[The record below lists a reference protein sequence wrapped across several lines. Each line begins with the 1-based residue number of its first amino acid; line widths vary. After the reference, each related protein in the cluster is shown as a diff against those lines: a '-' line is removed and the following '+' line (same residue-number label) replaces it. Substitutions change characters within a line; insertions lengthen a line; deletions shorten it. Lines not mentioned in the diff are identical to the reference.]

1 MFKTFF
7 PYFDQY
13 KKYAILTPIL
23 VIIEVFMN
31 IAIPYLMSLLIDRGI
46 LGYSKDQI
54 LKIGIILIIATLI
67 SLFSGITSGITAT
80 RASAGLAKN
89 LRFNMF
95 KNICNFSFRNLDE
108 FKKGSIVT
116 RMSTD
121 VQYVQM
127 AMQMSTR
134 IAVRAPLTLLFA
146 FIMSFRLQSHLAI
159 YFVLIIP
166 IISLGMAYITRRAYP
181 IFQRVFKITDDLNTM
196 VSENLLGIR
205 VVKSYV
211 REDKERENFNHISQK
226 MFRNYRLVSRL
237 IALSGPLMQF
247 STYLMSLII
256 AWLGSHFIVRG
267 TMSTGALTSMITYSI
282 QIQISLLILSM
293 VIVQLTIAKN
303 ASQRIMEV
311 INTSSDILNPIE
323 PIKEVV
329 DGSVEFKNVNFS
341 YNDDPNKLV
350 LKDINLKI
358 SSGDYVGIIGP
369 TGSSKSTLVQLIPRL
384 YDVYSGSVLV
394 GGIDVKEYDLK
405 SLRDEVSFVLQ
416 HNVLFSGTLRENLKW
431 ADENLNDEK
440 MLSALKVS
448 NALDFINAKD
458 GLDTI
463 VERGGTNFSGGQK
476 QRLCIARAILKN
488 PKVLIMDDC
497 TSALDNST
505 ESYIINSINTLNPH
519 LTKILISQRVNSLK
533 NCDYIIVLNEGKI
546 ENIGS
551 HENLIKSSE
560 IYREIYESQQ
570 KGGDFDV
577 KE

>member
-146 FIMSFRLQSHLAI
+146 FIMSFRLQSHLAM

-431 ADENLNDEK
+431 ADENLTDEK
-440 MLSALKVS
+440 MLKALKVS

-505 ESYIINSINTLNPH
+505 ESSIINSINTLNPH

>member
-7 PYFDQY
+7 PYFGQY

-311 INTSSDILNPIE
+311 INTSSDILNPVE

-440 MLSALKVS
+440 MLKALKVS

-505 ESYIINSINTLNPH
+505 ESSIINSINTLNPH
-519 LTKILISQRVNSLK
+519 LTKIIISQRVNSLK

>member
-7 PYFDQY
+7 PYFGQY

-23 VIIEVFMN
+23 VLIEVFMN

-440 MLSALKVS
+440 MLKALKVS

-458 GLDTI
+458 ELDTI

-505 ESYIINSINTLNPH
+505 ESSIINSINALNPNM
-519 LTKILISQRVNSLK
+519 TKILISQRVNSLK

>member
-7 PYFDQY
+7 PYFGQY

-108 FKKGSIVT
+108 LKKGSIVT

-127 AMQMSTR
+127 SMQMSTR

-329 DGSVEFKNVNFS
+329 DGRVEFKNVNFS

-350 LKDINLKI
+350 LKNINLKI
-358 SSGDYVGIIGP
+358 TSGDYVGIIGP

-505 ESYIINSINTLNPH
+505 ESSIINSINTLNPH

>member
-7 PYFDQY
+7 PYFGQY

-23 VIIEVFMN
+23 VLIEVFMN

-166 IISLGMAYITRRAYP
+166 IISLGMAYITRMAYP

-211 REDKERENFNHISQK
+211 REDKERENFNNISQK

-440 MLSALKVS
+440 MLKALKVS

-505 ESYIINSINTLNPH
+505 ESSIINSINTLNPH

>member
-7 PYFDQY
+7 PYFGQY

-394 GGIDVKEYDLK
+394 GGIDVKDYDLK

-440 MLSALKVS
+440 MLKALKVS

-505 ESYIINSINTLNPH
+505 ESSIINSINTLNPH
-519 LTKILISQRVNSLK
+519 MTKILISQRVNSLK

-560 IYREIYESQQ
+560 IYREIYDSQQ

>member
-7 PYFDQY
+7 PYFGQY

-23 VIIEVFMN
+23 VLIEVFMN

-350 LKDINLKI
+350 LKDIKLKI
-358 SSGDYVGIIGP
+358 SSGDYAGIIGP

-394 GGIDVKEYDLK
+394 GGVDVKDYDLK

-431 ADENLNDEK
+431 AGENLTDEK

-505 ESYIINSINTLNPH
+505 ESSIINSINTLNPH

>member
-1 MFKTFF
+1 M
-7 PYFDQY
+7 
-13 KKYAILTPIL
+13 
-23 VIIEVFMN
+23 
-31 IAIPYLMSLLIDRGI
+31 
-46 LGYSKDQI
+46 
-54 LKIGIILIIATLI
+54 
-67 SLFSGITSGITAT
+67 
-80 RASAGLAKN
+80 
-89 LRFNMF
+89 
-95 KNICNFSFRNLDE
+95 
-108 FKKGSIVT
+108 
-116 RMSTD
+116 
-121 VQYVQM
+121 
-127 AMQMSTR
+127 
-134 IAVRAPLTLLFA
+134 
-146 FIMSFRLQSHLAI
+146 
-159 YFVLIIP
+159 
-166 IISLGMAYITRRAYP
+166 
-181 IFQRVFKITDDLNTM
+181 
-196 VSENLLGIR
+196 
-205 VVKSYV
+205 
-211 REDKERENFNHISQK
+211 
-226 MFRNYRLVSRL
+226 
-237 IALSGPLMQF
+237 
-247 STYLMSLII
+247 
-256 AWLGSHFIVRG
+256 
-267 TMSTGALTSMITYSI
+267 
-282 QIQISLLILSM
+282 
-293 VIVQLTIAKN
+293 
-303 ASQRIMEV
+303 
-311 INTSSDILNPIE
+311 
-323 PIKEVV
+323 V

-431 ADENLNDEK
+431 AGENLTDEK
-440 MLSALKVS
+440 MLKALKVS

-505 ESYIINSINTLNPH
+505 ESSIINSINTLNPH

>member
-7 PYFDQY
+7 PYFGQY

-458 GLDTI
+458 KLDTI

-505 ESYIINSINTLNPH
+505 ESSIINSINTLNPH

>member
-7 PYFDQY
+7 PYFGQY

-329 DGSVEFKNVNFS
+329 DGSLEFKNINFS

-350 LKDINLKI
+350 LKDIKLKI

-394 GGIDVKEYDLK
+394 GGIDVKDYDLK

-505 ESYIINSINTLNPH
+505 ESSIINSINTLNPH

>member
-440 MLSALKVS
+440 MLKALKVS

-505 ESYIINSINTLNPH
+505 ESSIINSINTLNPH
-519 LTKILISQRVNSLK
+519 MTKILISQRVNSLK

>member
-7 PYFDQY
+7 PYFGQY

-394 GGIDVKEYDLK
+394 GGIDVKDYDLK

-440 MLSALKVS
+440 MLKALKVS

-497 TSALDNST
+497 TSALDYST
-505 ESYIINSINTLNPH
+505 ESSIINSINTLNPH

-546 ENIGS
+546 DNIGS

>member
-7 PYFDQY
+7 PYFGQY

-146 FIMSFRLQSHLAI
+146 FIMSFRLQNHLAI

-431 ADENLNDEK
+431 ADENLTDEK
-440 MLSALKVS
+440 MLKALKVS

-505 ESYIINSINTLNPH
+505 ESSIINSINTLNPH

>member
-7 PYFDQY
+7 PYFGQC

-46 LGYSKDQI
+46 LGYSKNQI

-341 YNDDPNKLV
+341 YNDDLNKLV

-394 GGIDVKEYDLK
+394 GGIDVKDYDLK

-440 MLSALKVS
+440 MLKALKVS

-505 ESYIINSINTLNPH
+505 ESSIINSINTLNPH

>member
-7 PYFDQY
+7 PYFGQY

-431 ADENLNDEK
+431 ADENLTDEK
-440 MLSALKVS
+440 MLKALKVS

-505 ESYIINSINTLNPH
+505 ESSIINSINTLNPH

>member
-7 PYFDQY
+7 PYFGQY

-311 INTSSDILNPIE
+311 INTSSDILNPVE

-440 MLSALKVS
+440 MLKALKVS
-448 NALDFINAKD
+448 NAIDFINAKD

-505 ESYIINSINTLNPH
+505 ESSIINSINALNPH
-519 LTKILISQRVNSLK
+519 MTKILISQRVNSLK

>member
-1 MFKTFF
+1 
-7 PYFDQY
+7 
-13 KKYAILTPIL
+13 
-23 VIIEVFMN
+23 MN

-458 GLDTI
+458 KLDTI

-505 ESYIINSINTLNPH
+505 ESSIINSINTLNPH

>member
-7 PYFDQY
+7 PYFGQY

-350 LKDINLKI
+350 LKDIKLKI
-358 SSGDYVGIIGP
+358 SSGDYVGIIRP

-394 GGIDVKEYDLK
+394 GGIDVKDYDLK

-440 MLSALKVS
+440 MLKALKVS

-505 ESYIINSINTLNPH
+505 ESSIINSINTLNPH

>member
-1 MFKTFF
+1 
-7 PYFDQY
+7 
-13 KKYAILTPIL
+13 
-23 VIIEVFMN
+23 
-31 IAIPYLMSLLIDRGI
+31 MSLLIDRGI

-394 GGIDVKEYDLK
+394 GEIDVKEYDLK

-431 ADENLNDEK
+431 AGENLTDEK
-440 MLSALKVS
+440 MLKALKVS

-505 ESYIINSINTLNPH
+505 ESSIINSINTLNPH

-546 ENIGS
+546 DNIGS

>member
-7 PYFDQY
+7 PYFGQY

-394 GGIDVKEYDLK
+394 GGIDVKDYDLK

-440 MLSALKVS
+440 MLKALKVS

-505 ESYIINSINTLNPH
+505 ESSIINSINALNPH
-519 LTKILISQRVNSLK
+519 MTKILISQRVNSLK

>member
-7 PYFDQY
+7 PYFGQY

-323 PIKEVV
+323 PIKKVV

-369 TGSSKSTLVQLIPRL
+369 TGSSKSTLVQLISRL

-440 MLSALKVS
+440 MLKALKVS

-505 ESYIINSINTLNPH
+505 ESSIINSINTLNPH

>member
-7 PYFDQY
+7 PYFGQY

-23 VIIEVFMN
+23 VLIEVFMN

-350 LKDINLKI
+350 LKDIKLKI

-394 GGIDVKEYDLK
+394 GGIDVKDYDLK

-440 MLSALKVS
+440 MLKALKVS

-505 ESYIINSINTLNPH
+505 ESSIINSINTLNPH
-519 LTKILISQRVNSLK
+519 MTKILISQRVNSLK
-533 NCDYIIVLNEGKI
+533 NCDYIIVLNDGKI

>member
-7 PYFDQY
+7 PYFGQY

-256 AWLGSHFIVRG
+256 TWLGSHFIVRG

-311 INTSSDILNPIE
+311 INTSSDILNPVE

-440 MLSALKVS
+440 MLKALKVS

-505 ESYIINSINTLNPH
+505 ESSIINSINTLNPH

>member
-505 ESYIINSINTLNPH
+505 ESSIINSINTLNPH

>member
-7 PYFDQY
+7 PYFGQY

-341 YNDDPNKLV
+341 YNDDLNKLV

-394 GGIDVKEYDLK
+394 GGIDVKDYDLK

-440 MLSALKVS
+440 MLKALKVS

-463 VERGGTNFSGGQK
+463 VERGGINFSGGQK

-505 ESYIINSINTLNPH
+505 ESSIINSINTLNPH

>member
-1 MFKTFF
+1 
-7 PYFDQY
+7 
-13 KKYAILTPIL
+13 
-23 VIIEVFMN
+23 
-31 IAIPYLMSLLIDRGI
+31 
-46 LGYSKDQI
+46 
-54 LKIGIILIIATLI
+54 
-67 SLFSGITSGITAT
+67 
-80 RASAGLAKN
+80 
-89 LRFNMF
+89 MF

-394 GGIDVKEYDLK
+394 GGIDVKDYDLK

-440 MLSALKVS
+440 MLKALKVS

-505 ESYIINSINTLNPH
+505 ESSIINSINTLNPH

>member
-7 PYFDQY
+7 PYFGQY

-394 GGIDVKEYDLK
+394 GGIDVKEYVLK

-505 ESYIINSINTLNPH
+505 ESSIINSINTLNPH

>member
-7 PYFDQY
+7 PYFGQY

-23 VIIEVFMN
+23 VLIEVFMN
-31 IAIPYLMSLLIDRGI
+31 IAIPYLMSLLIDSGI
-46 LGYSKDQI
+46 LGYSKNQI
-54 LKIGIILIIATLI
+54 LKIGILLIIATLI
-67 SLFSGITSGITAT
+67 SLLSGVSSGITAT

-95 KNICNFSFRNLDE
+95 KNICNFSFKNLDS
-108 FKKGSIVT
+108 FKKGSIVS

-121 VQYVQM
+121 VQFVQM

-211 REDKERENFNHISQK
+211 QEDKERENFNHISQK
-226 MFRNYRLVSRL
+226 MYRNYKMVSKLLV
-237 IALSGPLMQF
+237 LSGPLMQF

-256 AWLGSHFIVRG
+256 AWLGSHFIISG
-267 TMSTGALTSMITYSI
+267 TMSTGALTSMITYAI

-323 PIKEVV
+323 PIKQVV
-329 DGSVEFKNVNFS
+329 DGSMEFKNVNFS
-341 YNDDPNKLV
+341 YSDDPEKLV

-384 YDVYSGSVLV
+384 YDVFSGSVSV

-405 SLRDEVSFVLQ
+405 TLRDAVCLVIQ
-416 HNVLFSGTLRENLKW
+416 ANVLFSGTLRENLKW
-431 ADENLNDEK
+431 ADVHLTDEE
-440 MLSALKVS
+440 MFNALKVS
-448 NALDFINAKD
+448 NALDFIDAKD

-488 PKVLIMDDC
+488 PKILIMDDS

-505 ESYIINSINTLNPH
+505 ESSIIDSLNTLNPH
-519 LTKILISQRVNSLK
+519 MTKILISQRVNSLK

-551 HENLIKSSE
+551 HDNLIKSSE

-570 KGGDFDV
+570 NGGDFDV

>member
-7 PYFDQY
+7 PYFGQY

-323 PIKEVV
+323 PIKKVV

-440 MLSALKVS
+440 MLKALKVS

-505 ESYIINSINTLNPH
+505 ESSIINSINTLNPH

-560 IYREIYESQQ
+560 IYREIYESPQ

>member
-7 PYFDQY
+7 PYFGQY

-384 YDVYSGSVLV
+384 YNVYSGSVLV
-394 GGIDVKEYDLK
+394 GGIDVKDYELK

-440 MLSALKVS
+440 MLKALKVS

-505 ESYIINSINTLNPH
+505 ESSIINSINTLNPH

>member
-7 PYFDQY
+7 PYFGQY

-394 GGIDVKEYDLK
+394 GGIDVKEYVLK

-505 ESYIINSINTLNPH
+505 ESSIINSINTLNPH
-519 LTKILISQRVNSLK
+519 MTKILISQRVNSLK

>member
-7 PYFDQY
+7 PYFGQY

-448 NALDFINAKD
+448 NALDFINAKV

-505 ESYIINSINTLNPH
+505 ESSIINSINTLNPH

>member
-7 PYFDQY
+7 PYFGQY

-440 MLSALKVS
+440 MLKALKVS
-448 NALDFINAKD
+448 NALDFINAND

-505 ESYIINSINTLNPH
+505 ESSIINSINTLNPH

>member
-7 PYFDQY
+7 PYFGQY

-23 VIIEVFMN
+23 VLIEVFMN

-166 IISLGMAYITRRAYP
+166 IISLGMAYIARRAYP

-440 MLSALKVS
+440 MLKALKVS

-505 ESYIINSINTLNPH
+505 ESSIINSINTLNPH

>member
-7 PYFDQY
+7 PYFGQY

-256 AWLGSHFIVRG
+256 TWLGSHFIVRG

-311 INTSSDILNPIE
+311 INTSSDILNPVE

-440 MLSALKVS
+440 MLKALKVS
-448 NALDFINAKD
+448 NAIDFINAKD

-505 ESYIINSINTLNPH
+505 ESSIINSINALNPH
-519 LTKILISQRVNSLK
+519 MTKILISQRVNSLK

>member
-7 PYFDQY
+7 PYFGQY

-23 VIIEVFMN
+23 VLIEVFMN

-394 GGIDVKEYDLK
+394 GGIDVKDYDLK

-440 MLSALKVS
+440 MLKALKVS

-505 ESYIINSINTLNPH
+505 ESSIINSINTLNPH

>member
-7 PYFDQY
+7 PYFGQY

-23 VIIEVFMN
+23 VLIEVFMN

-329 DGSVEFKNVNFS
+329 DGCVEFKNVNFS

-350 LKDINLKI
+350 LKDIKLKI

-505 ESYIINSINTLNPH
+505 ESSIINSINTLNPH

>member
-7 PYFDQY
+7 PYFGKY

-440 MLSALKVS
+440 MLKALKVS

-505 ESYIINSINTLNPH
+505 ESSIINSINTLNPH

>member
-7 PYFDQY
+7 PYFGQY

-23 VIIEVFMN
+23 VLIEVFMN

-350 LKDINLKI
+350 LRDINLKI

-394 GGIDVKEYDLK
+394 GGIDVKDYDLK

-431 ADENLNDEK
+431 ADENLTDEK
-440 MLSALKVS
+440 MLKALKVS

-505 ESYIINSINTLNPH
+505 ESSIINSINTLNPH